1 MTKANI
7 KSLIIL
13 YDSTQRSKEIMLN
26 FQEKLIERDSVIC
39 QLYAY
44 SITTSKSS
52 NSSILEKI
60 GTNKFTKS
68 KFLISRN
75 KALISLIFRVLRNI
89 RVMNTAILHGPTGSN
104 YTLKEDKLDL
114 IFLKRDSE
122 TVHEKVSQALVN
134 SIKKLQFVLN
144 FTNAT
149 NIT

>member
-13 YDSTQRSKEIMLN
+13 YGSTQRSKEIMLN

-89 RVMNTAILHGPTGSN
+89 RVMNTVILHGPTGSN

>member
-89 RVMNTAILHGPTGSN
+89 RVMNTVILHGPTGSN

-134 SIKKLQFVLN
+134 SIKNLQFVLN

>member
-75 KALISLIFRVLRNI
+75 KALISLIFTVLRNI
-89 RVMNTAILHGPTGSN
+89 RVMNTVILHGPTGSN